1 MFKSR
6 SCPTYSIYVKYTI
19 MINLTPFEEIISS
32 LKDSGNYRV
41 FNDILRERGEFP
53 KSIWY
58 GPYNIKNIVNWCSND
73 YLGMGQHKVVIDAMH
88 TALDQT
94 GSGSGGTRNISGT
107 SHYHVALEHELAG
120 LHSKPGGLLF
130 TSAYVA
136 NEWTLIALSK
146 IIPDIVFL
154 SDSNNHASIIAGIK
168 NSGADKVIWQHNDM
182 SDLEEKL
189 REHRS
194 QGRTLCIVFESVY
207 SMDGDHSP
215 ISSVCD
221 LAEQYGAMTY
231 IDEVHAVGLYGETG
245 AGYCEA
251 VKEDRVDIING
262 TLGKAFGVQGG
273 YIVGDKVVIDAI
285 RSVASGFIFTTS
297 MSPVICAGAL
307 ASIKYLKDHNEL
319 RDQHQERAKKLKS
332 MLADVN
338 IEVLPEATTHIV
350 PVMIRDPKKCKQMS
364 DMLLDDYNI
373 YIQPINYPTVAR
385 GTERLRIAPTPLHT
399 DAMMHDLVEALRK
412 TFKRIN
418 EGCK

>member
-1 MFKSR
+1 
-6 SCPTYSIYVKYTI
+6 
-19 MINLTPFEEIISS
+19 MINLKPFQDIIST
-32 LKDSGNYRV
+32 LVQEGNYRV
-41 FNDILRERGEFP
+41 FNDIVRQRGEFP

-107 SHYHVALEHELAG
+107 SHYHVALESELAK

-146 IIPDIVFL
+146 IIPNIVFL
-154 SDSNNHASIIAGIK
+154 SDSKNHASLIEGIRH
-168 NSGADKVIWQHNDM
+168 SGADKKIWQHNDM

-189 REHRS
+189 RENRD
-194 QGRTLCIVFESVY
+194 QNRTSCIVFESIY
-207 SMDGDHSP
+207 SMDGDISP

-221 LAEQYGAMTY
+221 LAEKYDAMTY
-231 IDEVHAVGLYGETG
+231 IDEVHAVGLYGKTG
-245 AGYCEA
+245 AGYLETLG
-251 VKEDRVDIING
+251 ETRVDIING

-273 YIVGDKVVIDAI
+273 YITGDTVVIDAI

-307 ASIKYLKDHNEL
+307 ASIKYLSDHGEL
-319 RDQHQERAKKLKS
+319 RDQQQLQVKKLRYK
-332 MLADVN
+332 LKRVG
-338 IEVLPEATTHIV
+338 IEVLEDACTHII
-350 PVMIRDPKKCKQMS
+350 PVMVRDSKRCKAMS
-364 DMLLDDYNI
+364 DELLSEHGI
-373 YIQPINYPTVAR
+373 YIQPINYPTVPK
-385 GTERLRIAPTPLHT
+385 GTERLRIAPTPFHT
-399 DAMMHDLVEALRK
+399 DAMISELVLALVDV
-412 TFKRIN
+412 FKKYPI
-418 EGCK
+418 

>member
-1 MFKSR
+1 
-6 SCPTYSIYVKYTI
+6 
-19 MINLTPFEEIISS
+19 MINLKPFQDIIST
-32 LKDSGNYRV
+32 LVQEGNYRV
-41 FNDILRERGEFP
+41 FNDIVRQRGEFP

-107 SHYHVALEHELAG
+107 SHYHVALESELAK

-146 IIPDIVFL
+146 IIPNIVFL
-154 SDSNNHASIIAGIK
+154 SDSKNHASLIEGIRH
-168 NSGADKVIWQHNDM
+168 SGADKKIWQHNDM

-189 REHRS
+189 RENRD
-194 QGRTLCIVFESVY
+194 QNRTSCIVFESVY
-207 SMDGDHSP
+207 SMDGDISP

-221 LAEQYGAMTY
+221 LAEKYDAMTY
-231 IDEVHAVGLYGETG
+231 IDEVHAVGLYGKTG
-245 AGYCEA
+245 AGYLETLG
-251 VKEDRVDIING
+251 ETRVDIING

-273 YIVGDKVVIDAI
+273 YITGDTVVIDAI

-307 ASIKYLKDHNEL
+307 ASIKYLSDHGEL
-319 RDQHQERAKKLKS
+319 RDQQQLQVKKLRYK
-332 MLADVN
+332 LKRVG
-338 IEVLPEATTHIV
+338 IEVLEDACTHII
-350 PVMIRDPKKCKQMS
+350 PVMVRDSKRCKAMS
-364 DMLLDDYNI
+364 DELLSEHGI
-373 YIQPINYPTVAR
+373 YIQPINYPTVPK
-385 GTERLRIAPTPLHT
+385 GTERLRIAPTPFHT
-399 DAMMHDLVEALRK
+399 DSMISELVLALVDV
-412 TFKRIN
+412 FKKYPI
-418 EGCK
+418 